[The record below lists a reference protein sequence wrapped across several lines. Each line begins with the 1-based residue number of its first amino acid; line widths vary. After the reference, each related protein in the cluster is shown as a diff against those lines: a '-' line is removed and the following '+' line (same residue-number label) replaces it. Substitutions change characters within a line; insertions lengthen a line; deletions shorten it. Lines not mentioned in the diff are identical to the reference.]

1 MNTRVTA
8 QTLAADAAEFLRF
21 KRALGMGYR
30 RAEFVLNSFVRFV
43 GVSSFSVQ

>member
-21 KRALGMGYR
+21 KRALGMGDR
-30 RAEFVLNSFVRFV
+30 K
-43 GVSSFSVQ
+43 SVV